1 VVATVLVVTPKGAPL
16 VARVDMVVVKLLL
29 AVGASPVTLSKVGD
43 DLSVPDGPSPEGL
56 SFTGYQQ
63 GGYQQG
69 AYPQG
74 GFQQGGYQQGSGYG
88 Y

>member
-1 VVATVLVVTPKGAPL
+1 VVATVLVVTPKGAAL
-16 VARVDMVVVKLLL
+16 LARVDMVVKLLS

-43 DLSVPDGPSPEGL
+43 DLAVPDGVSTEGL
-56 SFTGYQQ
+56 SFPGYQQ

-69 AYPQG
+69 
-74 GFQQGGYQQGSGYG
+74 GFPPAGGYQQGGGYG